1 MLQPYISP
9 VTQAF
14 LTFPFAAMAF
24 TLPFLIVQYRRHG
37 YINKW
42 RGFLLYLFL
51 LYLMN
56 AIYLILLPMPPTRY
70 NDPPIGDILQL
81 VPFTFID
88 DILRETSVNLSNP
101 AEYIYFLRE
110 RAVLQ
115 VVFNVLLTVP
125 FGMFMRYYFRLR
137 WFSCLA
143 AALAL
148 SFFFEVTQVTG
159 IYGYF
164 DHPYRLFDID
174 DIMTN
179 TLGGMVGYLTAQV
192 LTVKL
197 PRMDR
202 LDDSLDL
209 SAKRVSYTRRLLAFG
224 IDGLLMLPVMLV
236 FGVLF
241 HPVIGLLL
249 VIAYHTLVP
258 YWTNGRTL
266 GRALVRIAVQGQGER
281 LQLGEIAL
289 RQSLLYGFLGW
300 NFIVIPLPP
309 TAFDL
314 IFTLGTLV
322 LNIAVFIHV
331 MRCLFNHQRQLWH
344 EKLSGTRYRIT
355 GARQRDDTRTTEIAG
370 SGSPPIP
377 PNEGKPTR
385 LT

>member
-1 MLQPYISP
+1 MLQHYISP

-14 LTFPFAAMAF
+14 LTFPFAAMLF

-56 AIYLILLPMPPTRY
+56 AFFLVLLPMPPTRH
-70 NDPPIGDILQL
+70 NEPPQQVMQL
-81 VPFTFID
+81 IPFIFIQ
-88 DILRETSVNLSNP
+88 DILRETNVDFSKPSQYINL
-101 AEYIYFLRE
+101 LRE

-115 VVFNVLLTVP
+115 NLFNVMLTIP

-143 AALAL
+143 AAFAL
-148 SFFFEVTQVTG
+148 SLFFEVTQVTG

-179 TLGGMVGYLTAQV
+179 TLGGMVGYLIAQV
-192 LTVKL
+192 LSVKL

-224 IDGLLMLPVMLV
+224 IDGLLMLPVMLI
-236 FGVLF
+236 FGVVF
-241 HPVIGLLL
+241 HPVIGLLM
-249 VIAYHTLVP
+249 VVAYHSLVP
-258 YWTNGRTL
+258 YWTNGRTV
-266 GRALVRIAVQGQGER
+266 GRAIVRIELQGKGER
-281 LQLGEIAL
+281 LRLGEVAL

-300 NFIVIPLPP
+300 NVLVAPLPP
-309 TAFDL
+309 SPLSL
-314 IFTLGTLV
+314 IFNVATLV
-322 LNIAVFIHV
+322 LNIAVFIHA
-331 MRCLFNHQRQLWH
+331 MRCLFNHQLQLWH

-355 GARQRDDTRTTEIAG
+355 GARQPASQPPPANGEI
-370 SGSPPIP
+370 
-377 PNEGKPTR
+377 
-385 LT
+385 